1 MGPLACVGFGWPIA
15 RNCLHCAN
23 EACDVLYAYSAWLA
37 GFEIQRP
44 LEITSGFRHLITND
58 YMTEGGV
65 KGGVYME
72 GKAVDFA
79 VAGVD
84 VSRLSHFGLW
94 LRGGGVGIYPTR
106 NFVHVD
112 SGRVRSWTS

>member
-1 MGPLACVGFGWPIA
+1 MGPLVSVGFGWPLA

-44 LEITSGFRHLITND
+44 LEITSGFRHLINND

-65 KGGVYME
+65 K
-72 GKAVDFA
+72 
-79 VAGVD
+79 
-84 VSRLSHFGLW
+84 
-94 LRGGGVGIYPTR
+94 GGVGIYPTR

>member
-1 MGPLACVGFGWPIA
+1 
-15 RNCLHCAN
+15 
-23 EACDVLYAYSAWLA
+23 
-37 GFEIQRP
+37 
-44 LEITSGFRHLITND
+44 
-58 YMTEGGV
+58 
-65 KGGVYME
+65 ME
-72 GKAVDFA
+72 GKAVDFS